1 MRAIL
6 RFSAVSIA
14 MALALSG
21 CQRQAEPAP
30 APAPE
35 AAPVAAPAPVAEAA
49 PAAWPASLPVFGD
62 GFPQPGD
69 PCRRVGESAETV
81 DFLDHTATLVGCL
94 SADDAMKLVGGRT
107 VATLHGVTLVSV
119 PNAAAAPGDGDGQGD
134 AKVAGTPYH
143 ATAQIPC
150 SGYQGAAAGL
160 CEAGVVRGTETGT
173 YVEVTLADG
182 RQRTIFFG
190 ADGVFLS
197 FATAE
202 ADGTAALEISSSR
215 EGDST
220 IAMLGTERY
229 EIPDVFVKGD

>member
-1 MRAIL
+1 MRATI

-14 MALALSG
+14 MALVLSG
-21 CQRQAEPAP
+21 CQRQAEPEPAP

-35 AAPVAAPAPVAEAA
+35 AAPAPVAEVAI
-49 PAAWPASLPVFGD
+49 PAWPASLPVFGD

-69 PCRRVGESAETV
+69 PCRRVGESPETV

-94 SADDAMKLVGGRT
+94 SADDALTLVGGRT

-119 PNAAAAPGDGDGQGD
+119 PNPEASSGDGDGQGD